1 MIFNF
6 RCYYDTKRVPWNI
19 YARKFWI
26 GIHFTNIPILSH
38 GRIDPTLADIICFLN
53 AGSDKI
59 TEFSQDNI
67 YENKY
72 LRFVVTR
79 RTMIQSASTI
89 FHPPQ
94 IFSSSSFHAISQRF
108 LLISLTSFPISNPS
122 LHFTL
127 SSKNSAK
134 YIFSNKWNK
143 YFFTPF
149 YREKEESKQNYI
161 HRNVELITM

>member
-122 LHFTL
+122 LL
-127 SSKNSAK
+127 SHRRIRQNIYSPINGINISLRLFIERRKNRSRII
-134 YIFSNKWNK
+134 Y
-143 YFFTPF
+143 
-149 YREKEESKQNYI
+149 
-161 HRNVELITM
+161 NVT

>member
-79 RTMIQSASTI
+79 RTMLQSASTI

-122 LHFTL
+122 LL
-127 SSKNSAK
+127 SHRRIRQNIYSPINGINISLRLFIERRKNRSRII
-134 YIFSNKWNK
+134 Y
-143 YFFTPF
+143 
-149 YREKEESKQNYI
+149 
-161 HRNVELITM
+161 NVT

>member
-122 LHFTL
+122 LL
-127 SSKNSAK
+127 SHRRIRQNIYSPINGINIS
-134 YIFSNKWNK
+134 S
-143 YFFTPF
+143 PL